1 MILEGEILS
10 WSLMGVRGLT
20 IMIYN
25 DVLDIKVISKDM
37 YILESKKN
45 IFHHFVCNKK
55 QIFLFQG

>member
-25 DVLDIKVISKDM
+25 HDVLDIKVISKDM
-37 YILESKKN
+37 YILESKKKH
-45 IFHHFVCNKK
+45 ISS
-55 QIFLFQG
+55 FLV